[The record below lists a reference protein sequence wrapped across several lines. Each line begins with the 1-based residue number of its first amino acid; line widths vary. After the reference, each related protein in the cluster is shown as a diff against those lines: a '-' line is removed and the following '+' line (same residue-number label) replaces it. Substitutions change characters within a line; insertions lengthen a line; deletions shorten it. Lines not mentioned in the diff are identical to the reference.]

1 MNRPEPSPASGR
13 EPVRSG
19 PVPPQPVLVPVPPPL
34 RQLDGSFARGLAWT
48 SAARWGSQLVSWLST
63 FLVARLLV
71 PEDYG
76 LVGMATVFLGLV
88 KLLSEFGLGTA
99 VVTLRELDRRQIAQI
114 NGLAVVAGF
123 VGLAASWL
131 LAAPIGRFYGE
142 PRLPA
147 VVMVMGTTF
156 LISSLRSVPLALLQ
170 KQLLFRRIA
179 MVDVIESAV
188 VAVSAILLALAGMG
202 YWTLVAGW
210 LIGSVASTALLL
222 FQAPHSFAWPRR
234 RDLGPALGFSGHVL
248 GSRVAW
254 YAYSNADFLIAGRLL
269 GQSAL
274 GFYTLAWNLASVPVD
289 KVVAIVLRITPA
301 FFATLRDDLAEMRRY
316 VLALTEGLALIAF
329 PLAIGLVLVADDFV
343 LVALGAK
350 WAGTIAPLRLL
361 ALYASIRSLAPLLA
375 QVLNALGESRF
386 AMLNNVA
393 AALLLPAGFLV
404 GSRFGTVGV
413 AAAWIVVHPL
423 VLVPLYRRTFL
434 VTGLTLRA
442 YLAALAPAVSGTLLL
457 VVAVLGVRLLL
468 PAGVPG
474 AGAAGSPVL
483 RLALQVAAGAAAY
496 GLALFLFHRDR
507 LRAFRGLLR
516 HLRRKQPAVAAVAAP
531 EVP

>member
-13 EPVRSG
+13 EPLRSG
-19 PVPPQPVLVPVPPPL
+19 PVPPQLVPMPVPPPS
-34 RQLDGSFARGLAWT
+34 RQLDGSFARSLAWT

-88 KLLSEFGLGTA
+88 RLMSEFGLGTA

-123 VGLAASWL
+123 AGLAVSWL
-131 LAAPIGRFYGE
+131 LAVPIGSFYGE

-179 MVDVIESAV
+179 MVDVIESAA

-301 FFATLRDDLAEMRRY
+301 FFATLRDDLAELRRY

-386 AMLNNVA
+386 AMFNNLA

-423 VLVPLYRRTFL
+423 ILVSLYRRTFR

-442 YLAALAPAVSGTLLL
+442 YLRALAPAASGTLLL
-457 VVAVLGVRLLL
+457 VAAVLGVRLLL
-468 PAGVPG
+468 PADV
-474 AGAAGSPVL
+474 AGTGGPVL
-483 RLALQVAAGAAAY
+483 RLALQMAAGAAAY
-496 GLALFLFHRDR
+496 GLALLLFHRDR
-507 LRAFRGLLR
+507 LRAFRSLLR
-516 HLRRKQPAVAAVAAP
+516 HLRRKQPAAAAVAVP

>member
-1 MNRPEPSPASGR
+1 MRR
-13 EPVRSG
+13 ERKLGSHVR
-19 PVPPQPVLVPVPPPL
+19 PPPPPPD
-34 RQLDGSFARGLAWT
+34 RLDRSFARGLAWT
-48 SAARWGSQLVSWLST
+48 SAARWGSQVVSWLST

-88 KLLSEFGLGTA
+88 RLLSEFGLGTA
-99 VVTLRELDRRQIAQI
+99 VVTLRELDRRQVAQI
-114 NGLAVVAGF
+114 NGLAVLAG
-123 VGLAASWL
+123 AAGCAGSWL

-147 VVMVMGTTF
+147 VVMVMGATF
-156 LISSLRSVPLALLQ
+156 LISALRSVPLALLQ
-170 KQLLFRRIA
+170 KQLRFRRIA
-179 MVDVIESAV
+179 VVDILESV
-188 VAVSAILLALAGMG
+188 LVAVSAVLLALAGLG

-210 LIGSVASTALLL
+210 IVGAVVSTALLVA
-222 FQAPHSFAWPRR
+222 QAPHPFAWPRR

-248 GSRVAW
+248 GSRLAW
-254 YAYSNADFLIAGRLL
+254 YSYSNADFLIAGRLL

-301 FFATLRDDLAEMRRY
+301 FFAALRDDLAEVRRY
-316 VLALTEGLALIAF
+316 LLALTEGLALLTF
-329 PLAIGLVLVADDFV
+329 PLAFGLVLVADDFV
-343 LVALGAK
+343 LVALGTK

-361 ALYASIRSLAPLLA
+361 ALYASIRSLTPLLP

-386 AMLNNVA
+386 ALFNNLA
-393 AALLLPAGFLV
+393 AGLLLPAGFLV
-404 GSRFGTVGV
+404 GSRFGTVGI
-413 AAAWIVVHPL
+413 AAAWIAVHPL
-423 VLVPLYRRTFL
+423 VLLPLYRRTFR
-434 VTGLTLRA
+434 VTGLSPRR

-457 VVAVLGVRLLL
+457 AAAVLGVRLLL
-468 PAGVPG
+468 S
-474 AGAAGSPVL
+474 GAAAGFGPAA

-496 GLALFLFHRDR
+496 GLALFLFHRGR

-516 HLRRKQPAVAAVAAP
+516 HLRRPSVTSETMEHMAP
-531 EVP
+531 VEPTTNTVPELP

>member
-1 MNRPEPSPASGR
+1 MTDIKDPPAADGLG
-13 EPVRSG
+13 PAGRSG
-19 PVPPQPVLVPVPPPL
+19 P
-34 RQLDGSFARGLAWT
+34 
-48 SAARWGSQLVSWLST
+48 
-63 FLVARLLV
+63 
-71 PEDYG
+71 
-76 LVGMATVFLGLV
+76 
-88 KLLSEFGLGTA
+88 
-99 VVTLRELDRRQIAQI
+99 
-114 NGLAVVAGF
+114 
-123 VGLAASWL
+123 
-131 LAAPIGRFYGE
+131 
-142 PRLPA
+142 
-147 VVMVMGTTF
+147 
-156 LISSLRSVPLALLQ
+156 
-170 KQLLFRRIA
+170 
-179 MVDVIESAV
+179 
-188 VAVSAILLALAGMG
+188 
-202 YWTLVAGW
+202 
-210 LIGSVASTALLL
+210 
-222 FQAPHSFAWPRR
+222 
-234 RDLGPALGFSGHVL
+234 
-248 GSRVAW
+248 
-254 YAYSNADFLIAGRLL
+254 
-269 GQSAL
+269 
-274 GFYTLAWNLASVPVD
+274 ASVPVD

-386 AMLNNVA
+386 AMLNNLA

-404 GSRFGTVGV
+404 GSRFGTVGI

-423 VLVPLYRRTFL
+423 VLMSLYRRTFC
-434 VTGLTLRA
+434 VTGLTVRA

-468 PAGVPG
+468 PAGVAG
-474 AGAAGSPVL
+474 AGGPAL

-516 HLRRKQPAVAAVAAP
+516 HLRRKQPVVAAVAAP